1 MLEPKVTIRHCHTIA
16 EFEEMVDLE
25 VRVWEF
31 GERDAVP
38 SQMYVVAAK
47 IGGQIL
53 GAFIEDRM
61 AGFVLA
67 YPGIRDGK
75 PYLHSHMAAVLPEFR
90 NIGIGRMLKL
100 AQRDD
105 ALARGISLIEW
116 TFDPLQPRN
125 AFFNFCRLGVVAR
138 RYLIDVYGHTSSP
151 LHAGLP
157 TDRLVAQWHL
167 GSQRVADIL
176 AGRPTAKPETC
187 QRVKIAVD
195 GSSEQGIVEIQQVV
209 RERFQE
215 LFAAGYVATS
225 FERAPGGGTYVLEL
239 SLSGE

>member
-25 VRVWEF
+25 VRVWDF
-31 GERDAVP
+31 DERDVVP

-47 IGGQIL
+47 VGGQVV
-53 GAFIEDRM
+53 GAFADEKM
-61 AGFVLA
+61 VGFSLA
-67 YPGIRDGK
+67 YPGIRDSK
-75 PYLHSHMAAVLPEFR
+75 PYLHSHMAAVLPQFR
-90 NIGIGRMLKL
+90 DLGIGRMLKL

-125 AFFNFCRLGVVAR
+125 AYFNFCRLGVVAR

-157 TDRLVAQWHL
+157 TDRLVAEWHL
-167 GSQRVADIL
+167 NSKRVADIL
-176 AGRPTAKPETC
+176 AGRPPAMPDAHE
-187 QRVKIAVD
+187 RVRIATD
-195 GSSEQGIVEIQQVV
+195 DSSEKGMVETQAIARQ
-209 RERFQE
+209 EFQK
-215 LFAAGYVATS
+215 LFAARYVATS
-225 FERAPGGGTYVLEL
+225 FERAAGGGTYILEP
-239 SLSGE
+239 SLKG